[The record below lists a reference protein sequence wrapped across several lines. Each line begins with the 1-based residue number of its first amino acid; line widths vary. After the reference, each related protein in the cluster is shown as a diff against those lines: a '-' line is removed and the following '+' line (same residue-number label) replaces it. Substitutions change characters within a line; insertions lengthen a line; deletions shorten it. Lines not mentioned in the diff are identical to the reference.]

1 MSKNQPS
8 ASTSQEN
15 VQAIDT
21 GEESF
26 CVDSVLSTVN
36 AETETGQE
44 IETEAEQ
51 AEKQE
56 NQKQENA
63 EDEENKAKDEPG
75 DESEDESEDGPEDEP
90 SDKEKQK
97 LPKGVEKRLAKMRK
111 KQGDAERRAEA
122 AEMELE
128 ALKRKQEL
136 AKSTEIG
143 EKPKVDDFE
152 TEEEYLEALADY
164 KINKKYAELEAK
176 RTEQLEAKAAEER
189 KIIEKR
195 KQEKLQESFGKAAK
209 KYKDFN
215 ETVKDIF
222 ISNAMAEVLAII
234 PNAGDVAYYLGKNP
248 DITEDIASMPTV
260 ETVLAIQEIS
270 NKVKPKKTSKAP
282 APIKPIRTHGGN
294 IKTPEHMTMKEYI
307 EFRRKQGA

>member
-1 MSKNQPS
+1 MTKKQPGT
-8 ASTSQEN
+8 STSQEN
-15 VQAIDT
+15 VQDIDT
-21 GEESF
+21 GKESF
-26 CVDSVLSTVN
+26 CVDN
-36 AETETGQE
+36 AETEQKTE
-44 IETEAEQ
+44 SETE
-51 AEKQE
+51 QE
-56 NQKQENA
+56 T
-63 EDEENKAKDEPG
+63 
-75 DESEDESEDGPEDEP
+75 ESETEQKTEQETESETESETEQETEEEEEELENELH

-97 LPKGVEKRLAKMRK
+97 LPRGVEKRLAKMRK

-136 AKSTEIG
+136 AKNTEIG

-176 RTEQLEAKAAEER
+176 KTEQLEAKAAEER
-189 KIIEKR
+189 KIIERR

-215 ETVKDIF
+215 EIVKDVF
-222 ISNAMAEVLAII
+222 ISNAMAEALAII

-270 NKVKPKKTSKAP
+270 SKVKPKKTSKAP
-282 APIKPIRTHGGN
+282 APINPVKTQGGN

>member
-1 MSKNQPS
+1 MSENQPS
-8 ASTSQEN
+8 ISTSQEN
-15 VQAIDT
+15 VQVMDT

-26 CVDSVLSTVN
+26 FVDSTPPVSTEESGTEQKTEHGTEQETESGTEQEIEQ
-36 AETETGQE
+36 ETETE
-44 IETEAEQ
+44 NETEE
-51 AEKQE
+51 ETE
-56 NQKQENA
+56 N
-63 EDEENKAKDEPG
+63 EPY
-75 DESEDESEDGPEDEP
+75 

-176 RTEQLEAKAAEER
+176 KAEQLEAKVAKER
-189 KIIEKR
+189 KIIERR

-215 ETVKDIF
+215 ETVKDVF

-270 NKVKPKKTSKAP
+270 SKVKPKKTSKAP
-282 APIKPIRTHGGN
+282 APINPIKTQGGN

>member
-1 MSKNQPS
+1 MPENQPS
-8 ASTSQEN
+8 ISTSQEN
-15 VQAIDT
+15 VQVMDT

-26 CVDSVLSTVN
+26 FVDSTPSVSTEEKGTEQKTESGTESGTEQKIEQ
-36 AETETGQE
+36 ETETE
-44 IETEAEQ
+44 PETE
-51 AEKQE
+51 
-56 NQKQENA
+56 
-63 EDEENKAKDEPG
+63 EPG
-75 DESEDESEDGPEDEP
+75 TEPEAEEEEEP
-90 SDKEKQK
+90 ENEPYSDKERQK

-176 RTEQLEAKAAEER
+176 KAEQLEAKVAKER
-189 KIIEKR
+189 KIIERR

-215 ETVKDIF
+215 ETVKDVF

-282 APIKPIRTHGGN
+282 APINPIKTQGGN

>member
-1 MSKNQPS
+1 
-8 ASTSQEN
+8 
-15 VQAIDT
+15 
-21 GEESF
+21 
-26 CVDSVLSTVN
+26 
-36 AETETGQE
+36 
-44 IETEAEQ
+44 
-51 AEKQE
+51 
-56 NQKQENA
+56 
-63 EDEENKAKDEPG
+63 
-75 DESEDESEDGPEDEP
+75 
-90 SDKEKQK
+90 
-97 LPKGVEKRLAKMRK
+97 MRK

-215 ETVKDIF
+215 EVVKDVF

-282 APIKPIRTHGGN
+282 APINPIKTQGGN